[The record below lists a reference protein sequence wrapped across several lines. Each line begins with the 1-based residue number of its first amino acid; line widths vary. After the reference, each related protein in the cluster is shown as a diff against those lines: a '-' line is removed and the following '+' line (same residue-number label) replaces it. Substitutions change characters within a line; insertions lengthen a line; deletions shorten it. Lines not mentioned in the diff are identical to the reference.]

1 MRDARAAISGHHA
14 LYGIYSSNAV
24 SRWSAHYGKS
34 IRRER
39 ECNSMIYILK
49 NLHKEES
56 AQDLIEYGL
65 VALIVA
71 LGALTGMGNL
81 AQSINS
87 LFSVVGGELT

>member
-1 MRDARAAISGHHA
+1 
-14 LYGIYSSNAV
+14 
-24 SRWSAHYGKS
+24 
-34 IRRER
+34 
-39 ECNSMIYILK
+39 MIYILK

-65 VALIVA
+65 VALVVA